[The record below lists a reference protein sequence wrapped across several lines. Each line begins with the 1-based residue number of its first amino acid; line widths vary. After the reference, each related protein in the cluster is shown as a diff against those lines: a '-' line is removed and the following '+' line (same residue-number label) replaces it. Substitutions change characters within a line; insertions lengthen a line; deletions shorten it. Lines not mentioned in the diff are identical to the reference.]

1 VLFRSRG
8 LLNKVKEYK
17 ADLQSLKEQLRQSAA
32 GLSDSDA
39 ARAELGL
46 GDSYYSTSAGQR
58 ERMLAATERMQKTSD
73 RLQVGK
79 QQLAETEVRVTCSW
93 AKCIGDLLLCP
104 LFKFKNRQIQK
115 RPASA
120 LLGGIS
126 IRHMLLTSCHCSS
139 WRLVHQAI
147 RHSKPSG
154 FPGQGWQQPCSTHC
168 IRLANTCRVMSCH
181 WSCSASVCGQRSLYL
196 DLPQVGRVWLWC
208 CFLDQHLWQR

>member
-1 VLFRSRG
+1 LVLLAPVFPLPTSAGWTYLLQIKRLDMEARSLAPEKSRG

-93 AKCIGDLLLCP
+93 ATCNGDLLL
-104 LFKFKNRQIQK
+104 
-115 RPASA
+115 
-120 LLGGIS
+120 
-126 IRHMLLTSCHCSS
+126 
-139 WRLVHQAI
+139 
-147 RHSKPSG
+147 
-154 FPGQGWQQPCSTHC
+154 
-168 IRLANTCRVMSCH
+168 
-181 WSCSASVCGQRSLYL
+181 
-196 DLPQVGRVWLWC
+196 
-208 CFLDQHLWQR
+208 